1 MATDRAITSTCAAI
15 IHLLRMNYDPADF
28 DKELEFKVYT
38 SSDFA
43 TPMDAGV
50 SLFLYRVFVN
60 GVHRT
65 PSGRLDDTGRRQ
77 KPQLPIDLHFLLT
90 AWGKEASLQ
99 HAIAGWMMRILEDT
113 PMLPA
118 GLLNSETR
126 AVFRPTETVE
136 ISPTELR
143 TEDMLRIWETLTQNT
158 YQLSIPYLARNL
170 RIESRQIVPI
180 VGEPV
185 QERVGDYRK
194 LHGVY
199 G

>member
-1 MATDRAITSTCAAI
+1 MATHRAIASTCEAI
-15 IHLLRMNYDPADF
+15 IHMLRMNYNPTDF

-60 GVHRT
+60 GAYRT
-65 PSGRLDDTGRRQ
+65 PPGRLDDNGRRQ
-77 KPQLPIDLHFLLT
+77 KTQLPIDLHFLLT

-118 GLLNSETR
+118 GLLNSETPG
-126 AVFRPTETVE
+126 VFRPSETVE
-136 ISPTELR
+136 VSPTELR

-170 RIESRQIVPI
+170 RIESSQRVPV
-180 VGEPV
+180 VGEPI
-185 QERVGDYRK
+185 QERVADYRERRR
-194 LHGVY
+194 GR

>member
-1 MATDRAITSTCAAI
+1 MATHRAIASTCEAI
-15 IHLLRMNYDPADF
+15 IHLLRMNYAPSDF

-38 SSDFA
+38 SSDFL

-60 GVHRT
+60 GTHRT
-65 PSGRLDDTGRRQ
+65 PAGRFDDNGRRQ
-77 KPQLPIDLHFLLT
+77 KTQLPIDLHFLLT

-99 HAIAGWMMRILEDT
+99 HAIAGWMMRVLEDT

-118 GLLNSETR
+118 GLLNSGTPD
-126 AVFRPTETVE
+126 VFYANETVE
-136 ISPTELR
+136 ICPTELR

-170 RIESRQIVPI
+170 RIESTQVVPI
-180 VGEPV
+180 LGEAV
-185 QERVGDYRK
+185 QERVADFRELARG
-194 LHGVY
+194 HE
-199 G
+199 